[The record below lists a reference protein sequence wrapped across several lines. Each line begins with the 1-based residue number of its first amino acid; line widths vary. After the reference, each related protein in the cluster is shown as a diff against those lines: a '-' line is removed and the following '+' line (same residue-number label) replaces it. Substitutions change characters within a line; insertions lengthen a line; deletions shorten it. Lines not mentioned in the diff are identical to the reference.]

1 MSSYNLMR
9 STTRILT
16 YIVLSLS
23 IVALTAE
30 LLPEVKAKMIV
41 IPTLLLMIVLCIFEI
56 RQQQV
61 MKGS

>member
-1 MSSYNLMR
+1 
-9 STTRILT
+9 
-16 YIVLSLS
+16 VLSLS

>member
-61 MKGS
+61 MKSS